1 MLHFWYFIHLFPEQK
16 VWMVRI
22 REHLYVSADLAVTEV
37 EFPGGDYVLFTF
49 VLVGENLY
57 HEVIHFGNTFCY
69 PSLTANL
76 KTEYKQPI
84 HDKICSCY
92 YEGK

>member
-16 VWMVRI
+16 VWMARI
-22 REHLYVSADLAVTEV
+22 RKHLYVSADLAVTEV
-37 EFPGGDYVLFTF
+37 EFLGGYYVLFTF
-49 VLVGENLY
+49 VLVSENLY
-57 HEVIHFGNTFCY
+57 HEVIHFGYTFCY
-69 PSLTANL
+69 PSLAANL

-84 HDKICSCY
+84 HDKIFSCY